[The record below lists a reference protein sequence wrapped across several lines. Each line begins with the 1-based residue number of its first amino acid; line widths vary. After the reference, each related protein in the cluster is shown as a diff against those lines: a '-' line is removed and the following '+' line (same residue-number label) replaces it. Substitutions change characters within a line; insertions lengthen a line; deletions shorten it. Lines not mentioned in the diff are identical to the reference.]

1 MILFFNINCL
11 LYIGSGFILFNILKI
26 NGYITLKLLLE
37 WYISEDNSDN
47 LHEFMNKAFNSNQLN
62 GSILLERG
70 TNYNYKYRVLK
81 NIENDDTGVTNS
93 PLSVIFD
100 KFENNKNN
108 LNIIEYSCG
117 QTTLEQSKSYHY

>member
-1 MILFFNINCL
+1 M
-11 LYIGSGFILFNILKI
+11 KI
-26 NGYITLKLLLE
+26 NGFISLKLLLE
-37 WYISEDNSDN
+37 WFISEDNSDILN
-47 LHEFMNKAFNSNQLN
+47 NFMCSEFKSNQLN

-81 NIENDDTGVTNS
+81 NIENVINDDINS

-100 KFENNKNN
+100 KFENNKAY

-117 QTTLEQSKSYHY
+117 QTTLEQSKKLY